1 MIIQVD
7 TTSTTIEQFN
17 DWILDQ
23 ISALGIN
30 GPGMVYVHFAVLI
43 SLLLIVIFIITPLVR
58 KLINNALNRWAKKS
72 ATKFD
77 DMLMKNK
84 FAWYLT
90 QLIPVIIIS
99 ISIPVVFHNF
109 EGWIPIATKFVDI
122 YTVFLTIWI
131 IRALLRTLVDFGR
144 TKESLYDKPLESYLQ
159 VGMII
164 VYVLSGLIIF
174 SLLTGKS
181 VWTFITAMGA
191 ASAIMLLVFRDT
203 ILGFVASIQVAT
215 NDMVRIGDWIQ
226 MDKHGADGDVIEI
239 TLSTVKVQNWDKTIT
254 TIPTY
259 SLISDSFINW
269 RGMQEAG
276 GRRIKRPIYLKI
288 SSIRYLKDGEIEEL
302 KKIQL
307 LTSYIEERQQDISEY
322 NRQYATHREIPVNGR
337 NLTNAGLFRK
347 YIELY
352 AAQRPDIKKDMT
364 FMVRQLA
371 PTATGLPIELYFFT
385 GTTDWAIYEGIMSD
399 IFDHLLAAIKYFNLE
414 VFENP
419 ASDDLRGLIA
429 TYQKNKHEV

>member
-1 MIIQVD
+1 MILQAD
-7 TTSTTIEQFN
+7 TTTTLDQFN
-17 DWILDQ
+17 NWILDR
-23 ISALGIN
+23 ITTLGIT
-30 GPGMVYVHFAVLI
+30 GSGKIYVHLGI
-43 SLLLIVIFIITPLVR
+43 LLMLLLIIIFLVTPLVR
-58 KLINNALNRWAKKS
+58 KLINNALNRWAEKS

-99 ISIPVVFHNF
+99 LSIPTILHNF
-109 EGWIPIATKFVDI
+109 EEWIPVAVKIVDI
-122 YTVFLTIWI
+122 YTVLLTIWI
-131 IRALLRTLVDFGR
+131 IRALLRTLVDYGR

-159 VGMII
+159 VVMI
-164 VYVLSGLIIF
+164 VLYVMGGLLIF
-174 SLLTGKS
+174 SILTGKS
-181 VWTFITAMGA
+181 LWTFITAMGA
-191 ASAIMLLVFRDT
+191 ASAVLLLVFRDT

-226 MDKHGADGDVIEI
+226 MDKYGADGDVIEI
-239 TLSTVKVQNWDKTIT
+239 TLSSVKVQNWDKTIT

-269 RGMQEAG
+269 RGMQESG

-288 SSIRYLKDGEIEEL
+288 SSIRFLEDEEIEEL

-307 LTSYIEERQQDISEY
+307 LKSYIEERQGEITEY
-322 NRQYATHREIPVNGR
+322 NQQYAPHREVPVNGR

-352 AAQRPDIKKDMT
+352 ADQRPDINKNMT

-371 PTATGLPIELYFFT
+371 PTASGLPIELYFFT
-385 GTTDWAIYEGIMSD
+385 ETTEWTKYEGIMSD
-399 IFDHLLAAIKYFNLE
+399 IFDHLLAAIKYFKLE

-419 ASDDLRGLIA
+419 ASDDLRSLIGTMQA
-429 TYQKNKHEV
+429 SASKT